1 MPKRNAVDVAS
12 VLLKKAGQDEA
23 LMRKIGSDTDI
34 VDELGFHAQQAVEK
48 QIKAV
53 LTAHEI
59 PYRKS
64 HELSYLVGLIDE
76 NKIDATAALEQADT
90 LTDWAV
96 DFRYEGEDP
105 PALDRGATL
114 TLVVQLRAWA
124 EGQVAAVA
132 DKGPTPSPELPGS

>member
-1 MPKRNAVDVAS
+1 MPVRNAIDVAR

-23 LMRKIGSDTDI
+23 LIRKIGSDTDV
-34 VDELGFHAQQAVEK
+34 VDELVGFHAQQAVEK

-53 LTAHEI
+53 LTAYEI
-59 PYRKS
+59 PYKKS
-64 HELSYLVGLIDE
+64 HELSYLVGLIGE

-105 PALDRGATL
+105 PALDRAATL
-114 TLVVQLRAWA
+114 TLVVQLREWA
-124 EGQVAAVA
+124 EGQVAAA
-132 DKGPTPSPELPGS
+132 TDTPSGT